1 MSSGE
6 SSLRASDGYTML
18 VVLIALGFVSSLS
31 VMIVEYGLWQAQ
43 VHSVE
48 SSLVELHQAQRFA
61 SDNTKR
67 FLEETRPDS
76 PVMTGTVERE
86 WTLPPDVTVR
96 TRLRSL
102 NGKVS
107 LNRFR
112 TANASE
118 EFSELVRSL
127 LTDMNYPPRVM
138 KELGRWIIEEEN
150 RPNLGQGRY
159 AGYDYSPPGRAIHQ
173 LDELRLVSGFRSIG
187 LTEEFRSTFTVHGT
201 GNINPLHF
209 TPERWERF
217 ESALGSDFPRIP
229 PAALQNQST
238 LRNYLEQEAVWEEV
252 SGSYNFFTRED
263 DSYQAFHRLEKN
275 GVVKRTREVYVYDGE
290 QETIERKTRY
300 PVDGSANLPE

>member
-1 MSSGE
+1 MNFGTGMFRE
-6 SSLRASDGYTML
+6 SDGYTML

-48 SSLVELHQAQRFA
+48 SSLVELHQAQRYA
-61 SDNTKR
+61 SDR
-67 FLEETRPDS
+67 ARSFLEETRADS
-76 PVMTGTVERE
+76 PVLTGTVERE
-86 WTLPPDVTVR
+86 WSLPPDVTVR
-96 TRLRSL
+96 FEARSL

-112 TANASE
+112 RRNATE

-138 KELGRWIIEEEN
+138 KELARWIIAEEN
-150 RPNLGQGRY
+150 RPNLGSGRY

-173 LDELRLVSGFRSIG
+173 VDELRLVSGFRSIG
-187 LTEEFRSTFTVHGT
+187 LNEEFRGTFTVHGT

-217 ESALGSDFPRIP
+217 ESALGPDFPRIP
-229 PAALQNQST
+229 PAALQNEST
-238 LRNYLEQEAVWEEV
+238 LRNYLKQDAAWEEV
-252 SGSYNFFTRED
+252 SASYDFFTRKD
-263 DSYQAFHRLEKN
+263 DSYVVDHRLEKN
-275 GVVKRTREVYVYDGE
+275 GVVKRTREIYIYDAE
-290 QETIERKTRY
+290 KETMNRKTRY
-300 PVDGSANLPE
+300 PVGGAETLDD